1 MCAENSVV
9 IKFSSCPH
17 AENSIDISSPSCP
30 HADNSIDM
38 SSPSCPH
45 AENSIDISSPS
56 CPHAENSEISGEL
69 EAENSGNYPPQLVFQ
84 FKHKRLPTDILR
96 WMACEKIVIFF
107 NFIKIAK
114 HTYSYA
120 KFIVNS
126 ISENRFYL
134 S

>member
-1 MCAENSVV
+1 MWNNFIHSR
-9 IKFSSCPH
+9 
-17 AENSIDISSPSCP
+17 SIGVLLSLSLCHYKLFACFLDFFAPTIS
-30 HADNSIDM
+30 
-38 SSPSCPH
+38 
-45 AENSIDISSPS
+45 
-56 CPHAENSEISGEL
+56 
-69 EAENSGNYPPQLVFQ
+69 F
-84 FKHKRLPTDILR
+84 LR